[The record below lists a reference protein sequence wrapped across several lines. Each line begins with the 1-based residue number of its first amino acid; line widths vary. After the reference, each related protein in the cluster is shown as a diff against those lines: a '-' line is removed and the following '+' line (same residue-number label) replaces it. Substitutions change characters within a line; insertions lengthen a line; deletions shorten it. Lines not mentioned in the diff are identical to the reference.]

1 MSMHLL
7 APVYN
12 NIGKTVRKPTAKQVR
27 AKAEHEAWLRT
38 QNIHPDQLSARS
50 KSPRKLTKTVQA
62 HSPGLACSNKFD
74 VGGFKKSV
82 FDSEWKRTYENDPHM
97 AEREAAAIKQA
108 QAKKSNVMQTYHKGP
123 VMYASN
129 LKMTELGKRR

>member
-7 APVYN
+7 GPAYN
-12 NIGKTVRKPTAKQVR
+12 NIGKTVKKSNAKQAR
-27 AKAEHEAWLRT
+27 AKAEHDAWLRS

-50 KSPRKLTKTVQA
+50 KSPRKLTKTVQP
-62 HSPGLACSNKFD
+62 HSPGLACGNKFD

-82 FDSEWKRTYENDPHM
+82 FDSEWKQPYIDDLHM
-97 AEREAAAIKQA
+97 AEREAVALKQA
-108 QAKKSNVMQTYHKGP
+108 QAKRSNVMQTYHKGP